1 MVQYVSVECVC
12 QFNPVGEPSVE
23 LAIRGDG
30 SIILWLAISK
40 TNVVLFETFFY
51 VYVNMFVGFS
61 TLKDCVLSSGTVEP
75 LR

>member
-1 MVQYVSVECVC
+1 MSVNSILSENHPLSWPFVVMV
-12 QFNPVGEPSVE
+12 
-23 LAIRGDG
+23 

-40 TNVVLFETFFY
+40 TNVVLFGTFFY

-61 TLKDCVLSSGTVEP
+61 TLKDFVLSSGTVEP